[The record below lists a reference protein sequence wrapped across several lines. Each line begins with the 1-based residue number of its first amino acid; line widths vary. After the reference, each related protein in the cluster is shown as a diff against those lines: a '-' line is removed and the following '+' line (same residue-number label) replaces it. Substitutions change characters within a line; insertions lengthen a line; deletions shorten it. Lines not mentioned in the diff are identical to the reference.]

1 LGAEKMSFIVA
12 IVGRP
17 NVGKSTLF
25 NRILGRRI
33 SIVHDKPGI
42 TRDRIYGETDWNGKH
57 FTLIDTGGIEPL
69 SSDVILSQMK
79 RQADFAIDTADLILF
94 MVDAKDGMTHADL
107 DVAQLL
113 RRSGKPVL
121 LVVNK
126 VDNYNNT
133 FHNYEFYQLGFGDPL
148 FISAVHGLA
157 IGDLLDKVTDY
168 IEKSSDT
175 LEDEDITKVAIIG
188 RPNVGK
194 SSLINA
200 ILGEERV
207 IVSDVPGTTRDAIDT
222 YFENGENKMLF
233 IDTAGL
239 KKKSKISEDV
249 EFYSGVRAI
258 GAINRADVVLMVL
271 DASQNITEQDKRI
284 AGIAHEAGKAIIIIV
299 NKWDLVDKDSYT
311 MENFNK
317 KIKDEFAFMQYAPIV
332 YVSAKTGQRINRIF
346 KLINSVMENY
356 TFRVKT
362 SVLNSLVREATAIS
376 EPPSIK
382 GRKLKIFYAVQTGVK
397 PPTFVFFVNDTKLFH
412 FSYVRYLENTLRQ
425 TFGFEGTP
433 ILIKPRQKK
442 GSD

>member
-1 LGAEKMSFIVA
+1 MSFIVA

-168 IEKSSDT
+168 IEKSSNT